1 MNELSMKITVLCVGK
16 VKEKFYRDAI
26 DEFSKRLS
34 RYCKLEIVE
43 VSDEKTEEQASETEI
58 RLVKEKEGERLLKN
72 IKDDAYVITL
82 CIDGK
87 QLDSEELSE
96 KMEKLGIQG
105 TSHIYFVIGGSLGLA
120 DEVIK
125 RADYKL
131 SFSKMT
137 FPHQLM
143 RVILLEQIYRGY
155 RIMNHEPYHK

>member
-1 MNELSMKITVLCVGK
+1 MNDENMKITILCVGK
-16 VKEKFYRDAI
+16 VKEKFYREAI

-43 VSDEKTEEQASETEI
+43 VPDEKTDEQASDTEI
-58 RLVKEKEGERLLKN
+58 RIVKEKEGERLLKN
-72 IKDDAYVITL
+72 IKEDAYVVAL

-96 KMEKLGIQG
+96 KMENLGVQG
-105 TSHIYFVIGGSLGLA
+105 TSHIYFVIGGSLGLS
-120 DEVIK
+120 DKVIQ
-125 RADYKL
+125 RADFKL

-143 RVILLEQIYRGY
+143 RVILLEQIYRAY

>member
-1 MNELSMKITVLCVGK
+1 MKISILCVGK

-26 DEFSKRLS
+26 DEFVKRLS
-34 RYCKLEIVE
+34 RYCKLEIIE
-43 VSDEKTEEQASETEI
+43 VADEKTDEQASETEI

-87 QLDSEELSE
+87 QLDSEELSD
-96 KMEKLGIQG
+96 KIEKLGISG
-105 TSHIYFVIGGSLGLA
+105 VSHIYFVIGGSLGLS
-120 DEVIK
+120 DQVIK
-125 RADYKL
+125 RADFKL

-143 RVILLEQIYRGY
+143 RMVLCEQVYRSFK
-155 RIMNHEPYHK
+155 INANESYHK

>member
-1 MNELSMKITVLCVGK
+1 MKITILCVGK

-43 VSDEKTEEQASETEI
+43 VADEKTDEQASETEI

-96 KMEKLGIQG
+96 KIEKLGVQG
-105 TSHIYFVIGGSLGLA
+105 VSHIYFVIGGSLGLSEA
-120 DEVIK
+120 VVK
-125 RADYKL
+125 RANYRL

-143 RVILLEQIYRGY
+143 RVILSEQIYRAY